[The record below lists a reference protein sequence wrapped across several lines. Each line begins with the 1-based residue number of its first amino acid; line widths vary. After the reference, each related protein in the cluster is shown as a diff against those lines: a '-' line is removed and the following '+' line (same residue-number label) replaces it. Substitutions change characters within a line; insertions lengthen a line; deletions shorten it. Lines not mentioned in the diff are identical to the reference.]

1 MYHLPGLWIF
11 KTCNNKTHLP
21 FSVFFTF
28 SLPELWR
35 KKKWN
40 LQSSALD
47 KLSAECCLLP
57 RHYVPYYCTALFSS
71 FYFII
76 FILVFDVKTKK
87 RDQLRHKSL
96 SEMSETVHWRL
107 TLTWRLI
114 FMITLEIY
122 TWWRTSLWFARRSYT
137 IPIYKVCF
145 KFDIVNSSLFFAVER
160 FFRSAVV

>member
-1 MYHLPGLWIF
+1 MYHLPVYESSRHATAKHIYLF
-11 KTCNNKTHLP
+11 L
-21 FSVFFTF
+21 F
-28 SLPELWR
+28 SLRFPYQSYGE
-35 KKKWN
+35 KKN
-40 LQSSALD
+40 EICS
-47 KLSAECCLLP
+47 LP
-57 RHYVPYYCTALFSS
+57 HLISFPQNAASYLAIMFLATA
-71 FYFII
+71 

-145 KFDIVNSSLFFAVER
+145 KFDIVNSSLFFVVER
-160 FFRSAVV
+160 FVRGAVV

>member
-1 MYHLPGLWIF
+1 MYHLLGLWIF

-35 KKKWN
+35 KKN
-40 LQSSALD
+40 EICS
-47 KLSAECCLLP
+47 LP
-57 RHYVPYYCTALFSS
+57 HLISFPQNAASYLAIMFLATA
-71 FYFII
+71 

-114 FMITLEIY
+114 FMITLEIF

-145 KFDIVNSSLFFAVER
+145 KFDIVNSSLFFVVER
-160 FFRSAVV
+160 FVRGAVV

>member
-1 MYHLPGLWIF
+1 MNLQDMQQQN
-11 KTCNNKTHLP
+11 T
-21 FSVFFTF
+21 FTF
-28 SLPELWR
+28 FCFLYVFLTRAMEKKKNEICSLPHLISFPQ
-35 KKKWN
+35 N
-40 LQSSALD
+40 AASYLAIMFL
-47 KLSAECCLLP
+47 A
-57 RHYVPYYCTALFSS
+57 TA
-71 FYFII
+71 

-145 KFDIVNSSLFFAVER
+145 KFDIANSSLFFVVER

>member
-1 MYHLPGLWIF
+1 MNLQDVQQQNTFTIF
-11 KTCNNKTHLP
+11 CFLY
-21 FSVFFTF
+21 VFLTRAMEKKKNEIC
-28 SLPELWR
+28 SLPHLISFPQ
-35 KKKWN
+35 N
-40 LQSSALD
+40 AASYLAIMFL
-47 KLSAECCLLP
+47 A
-57 RHYVPYYCTALFSS
+57 TA
-71 FYFII
+71 

-114 FMITLEIY
+114 FMITLEIF

-137 IPIYKVCF
+137 IPSYKVCF
-145 KFDIVNSSLFFAVER
+145 KLDIANSSLFFVVER

>member
-1 MYHLPGLWIF
+1 MNLQDMQQQN
-11 KTCNNKTHLP
+11 T
-21 FSVFFTF
+21 FTF
-28 SLPELWR
+28 FCFLYVFLTRAMEKKKNEICSLPHLISFPQ
-35 KKKWN
+35 N
-40 LQSSALD
+40 AASYLAIMFL
-47 KLSAECCLLP
+47 A
-57 RHYVPYYCTALFSS
+57 TA
-71 FYFII
+71 

-145 KFDIVNSSLFFAVER
+145 KFDITNSSLFFVVER

>member
-1 MYHLPGLWIF
+1 MNVQDMQQQN
-11 KTCNNKTHLP
+11 T
-21 FSVFFTF
+21 FTF
-28 SLPELWR
+28 FCFLYVFLTRAMEE
-35 KKKWN
+35 KKWN
-40 LQSSALD
+40 LQSSTLD

-57 RHYVPYYCTALFSS
+57 RHYVPCYCTALFSS

-114 FMITLEIY
+114 FMITLEIF

-145 KFDIVNSSLFFAVER
+145 KFDIANSSLFFVVER

>member
-1 MYHLPGLWIF
+1 MNLQDMQQQN
-11 KTCNNKTHLP
+11 T
-21 FSVFFTF
+21 FTF
-28 SLPELWR
+28 FCFLYVFLTRAME
-35 KKKWN
+35 KKKMKF
-40 LQSSALD
+40 A
-47 KLSAECCLLP
+47 
-57 RHYVPYYCTALFSS
+57 
-71 FYFII
+71 
-76 FILVFDVKTKK
+76 VF
-87 RDQLRHKSL
+87 SL

-145 KFDIVNSSLFFAVER
+145 KFDIANSSLFFVVER

>member
-1 MYHLPGLWIF
+1 MNVQDMQQQN
-11 KTCNNKTHLP
+11 T
-21 FSVFFTF
+21 FTF
-28 SLPELWR
+28 FCFLYVFLTRAME
-35 KKKWN
+35 KKKRN

-57 RHYVPYYCTALFSS
+57 RHYVPCYCTALFSS

-114 FMITLEIY
+114 FMITLEIF

-137 IPIYKVCF
+137 IPSYKVCF
-145 KFDIVNSSLFFAVER
+145 KFDIANSSLFFVVER

>member
-1 MYHLPGLWIF
+1 MNF
-11 KTCNNKTHLP
+11 QDMQQQNT
-21 FSVFFTF
+21 FTF
-28 SLPELWR
+28 FCFLYVFLTRAME
-35 KKKWN
+35 KKKN
-40 LQSSALD
+40 EICS
-47 KLSAECCLLP
+47 LLHSISFP
-57 RHYVPYYCTALFSS
+57 QNAASYLAIMFLATA
-71 FYFII
+71 

-145 KFDIVNSSLFFAVER
+145 KFDITNSSLFFVVER

>member
-1 MYHLPGLWIF
+1 MNLQDMQQQN
-11 KTCNNKTHLP
+11 T
-21 FSVFFTF
+21 FTF
-28 SLPELWR
+28 FCFLYVFLTRAMEKKKNEICSLPHLISFPQ
-35 KKKWN
+35 N
-40 LQSSALD
+40 AASYLAIMFL
-47 KLSAECCLLP
+47 A
-57 RHYVPYYCTALFSS
+57 TA
-71 FYFII
+71 

-145 KFDIVNSSLFFAVER
+145 KFDIVNSSLFFVVER
-160 FFRSAVV
+160 FVRGAVV